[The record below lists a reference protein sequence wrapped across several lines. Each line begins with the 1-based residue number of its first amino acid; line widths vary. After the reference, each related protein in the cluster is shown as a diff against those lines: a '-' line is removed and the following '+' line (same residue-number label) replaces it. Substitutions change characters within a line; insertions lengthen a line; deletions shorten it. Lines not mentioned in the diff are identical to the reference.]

1 MSSLTLAIE
10 ETEKKMFEFKKTVL
24 ISFHFSSGGKS
35 LLFGEVGWGQGA
47 AMKQRCRSVEK
58 SP

>member
-1 MSSLTLAIE
+1 MAIE

-35 LLFGEVGWGQGA
+35 LSAFGGSWVGAGGSNEIK
-47 AMKQRCRSVEK
+47 M
-58 SP
+58 